1 MSTSIAT
8 STAANLV
15 DTDMLQVK
23 NALSSTK
30 GISLRGTKATP
41 EQIDKTAHDFE
52 AEFATEMLQNMTAT
66 DDPKDS
72 LGGSDSE
79 DVYKSMLNTE
89 YGKIIARTGGLGV
102 ADQVKRMM
110 ISQQE
115 VEK

>member
-1 MSTSIAT
+1 MTTSIAT
-8 STAANLV
+8 ATAANLV

-23 NALSSTK
+23 NALRSP

-52 AEFATEMLQNMTAT
+52 AEFATEMLTNMTNT

-89 YGKIIARTGGLGV
+89 YGKIIAKTGGLGI
-102 ADQVKRMM
+102 ADQVKKMM
-110 ISQQE
+110 LSQQE
-115 VEK
+115 VGN